1 MDKTITQ
8 NNALSIFDNPNK
20 NQKNT
25 IEFGF
30 KNLSYKVKI
39 PGYKP
44 KVGANPEDGKSTRT
58 ILNNI
63 SGFCPS
69 GQMTAIL
76 GSSGAGKTSLLN
88 ILAKRIDSN
97 KDV

>member
-1 MDKTITQ
+1 M
-8 NNALSIFDNPNK
+8 N
-20 NQKNT
+20 
-25 IEFGF
+25 
-30 KNLSYKVKI
+30 YKVKV

-44 KVGANPEDGKSTRT
+44 KHGAIPEDDKSMRT

-69 GQMTAIL
+69 GKMTAIL